1 MTFSAPVP
9 ILRMFDVAKALE
21 FDVDF
26 LGFSVVFEHRFGP
39 DFPLYMGLRR
49 DACVLH
55 LSEHQGD
62 ACPGASMR
70 IAVGDIDAY
79 MPL

>member
-49 DACVLH
+49 DACVLDRK
-55 LSEHQGD
+55 S
-62 ACPGASMR
+62 
-70 IAVGDIDAY
+70 VV
-79 MPL
+79 